1 MLYPFELRAL
11 RSGNSN
17 YGKGFR
23 PVSRMGY
30 DLLKC
35 LHSLSI
41 AQPLHGCE

>member
-23 PVSRMGY
+23 LVSRMEY